1 MVLSRFWL
9 VIFISSIFF
18 IVFGLFSSQY
28 YSIDYV
34 LNGKQGEPLLIGEK
48 YLNEVPQFVQD
59 SLQKS
64 EEKTFVLNANTADA
78 DTTYVYN
85 KQTVKIYSGKQQAD
99 GLLPMT
105 KSSLFDLILPLMAYL
120 SFFCGIMELL
130 IISGASERLA
140 KKLSPLFAKVFP
152 SIPKNHESISY
163 MTLNF
168 AANFLGL
175 DSAATP
181 FGLKAMQSLQELN
194 EDKDKASDAQ
204 IMFMCLHAAGLTL
217 IPTSIIGYRAAE
229 HAANPA
235 DVMLPCIITSFV
247 GTIAAFVLVGI
258 KQKVNFKSASL
269 LAVLMGVI
277 GAIVGLLFYVNS
289 LDLIGKNY
297 FTSNLS
303 GLLLILIIG
312 GTLIFSFI
320 QEKKFVE
327 QKTTILT
334 GVPYSFEILSKL
346 RFTRMDLPDLKII
359 SQGGGKLAANLFND
373 FADYAERTGK
383 KFIATYGQTEGT
395 ARMAYLP
402 AEFAQTKIGS
412 IGKAI
417 PNGKLYLI
425 DDNGNEISE
434 ADVPGEMV
442 YSGPNVTLGY
452 AYTGE
457 DLQKGDERHGVL
469 ATGDIAVKDQ
479 DGFFYIVGR
488 ISRFLKLYGVRIGLD
503 EVEQLIF
510 KEFGVENICTGT
522 DEKMK
527 IYVTDE
533 TVVTEVASFVIQ
545 KTGLYHQAF
554 EVLFIPTIPRNDVGK
569 IIYNFD

>member
-48 YLNEVPQFVQD
+48 YLKEVPKFVQD
-59 SLQKS
+59 SVQKA
-64 EEKTFVLNANTADA
+64 EDKTFIINKNEADA

-85 KQTVKIYSGKQQAD
+85 NQTVKIYSGKQKAD

-194 EDKDKASDAQ
+194 EDKDRASDAQ

-247 GTIAAFVLVGI
+247 GTIAAFILVGI
-258 KQKVNFKSASL
+258 KQRVNFKSASL

-312 GTLIFSFI
+312 GTLIFSFV
-320 QEKKFVE
+320 QENKFVA
-327 QKTTILT
+327 QKTTIFDTFVSGANNGLKTGVTIFPYVMGMLVAISLFRNSGLFENIANGISFVFAHLGVAKEITDSLPVAMLRPFSSGGSRGFMIDAMKQFGPDSLT
-334 GVPYSFEILSKL
+334 GRLSCI
-346 RFTRMDLPDLKII
+346 FQC
-359 SQGGGKLAANLFND
+359 S
-373 FADYAERTGK
+373 AETT
-383 KFIATYGQTEGT
+383 FYVIAVY
-395 ARMAYLP
+395 
-402 AEFAQTKIGS
+402 FGS
-412 IGKAI
+412 I
-417 PNGKLYLI
+417 
-425 DDNGNEISE
+425 
-434 ADVPGEMV
+434 
-442 YSGPNVTLGY
+442 NVKNTRYTLGMMLLV
-452 AYTGE
+452 
-457 DLQKGDERHGVL
+457 DLICVIT
-469 ATGDIAVKDQ
+469 A
-479 DGFFYIVGR
+479 
-488 ISRFLKLYGVRIGLD
+488 
-503 EVEQLIF
+503 IF
-510 KEFGVENICTGT
+510 
-522 DEKMK
+522 
-527 IYVTDE
+527 
-533 TVVTEVASFVIQ
+533 VASWF
-545 KTGLYHQAF
+545 F
-554 EVLFIPTIPRNDVGK
+554 
-569 IIYNFD
+569 